1 MIDLAAQNPVV
12 SKAILSE
19 LTKNW
24 NQQRENC
31 EFNEVQILAVS
42 VSNLLKRK
50 PASLITRLLEMGE
63 D

>member
-12 SKAILSE
+12 SKAILRE

-31 EFNEVQILAVS
+31 EFNEVQTLAVS